1 LFETLP
7 TSRRERGPRTERHDR
22 SGHFEFRNS
31 NFEFIPR
38 PPGVMGEL
46 RGKFEIR
53 NSKSAISPFR
63 RRSMITLR
71 ELWRTYHVGDSDV
84 HALRDVT
91 LEIGRGDYLAV
102 MGPSGSGKS
111 TLLNILGCLDRP
123 TSGSYA
129 FAGRDVGLLS
139 DSERTRLR
147 QSEIGFVF
155 QFFHLL
161 PRLTAQGNVELP
173 MLFAGVSRAERRE
186 RAARA
191 LEAVGLSD
199 RVHHRPDQLSG
210 GQRQR
215 VAIARAVVMEPGL
228 LLADEPTGNLD
239 RAAAVE
245 VMELLG
251 TMNADGQTVVLVTHD
266 PEVGSRARSAVRM
279 DDGAIVERR

>member
-1 LFETLP
+1 M
-7 TSRRERGPRTERHDR
+7 
-22 SGHFEFRNS
+22 
-31 NFEFIPR
+31 IA
-38 PPGVMGEL
+38 L
-46 RGKFEIR
+46 RD
-53 NSKSAISPFR
+53 
-63 RRSMITLR
+63 
-71 ELWRTYHVGDSDV
+71 LWRTYQVGDSEV
-84 HALRDVT
+84 HALRDVS
-91 LEIGRGDYLAV
+91 LEISRGDYLAV

-123 TSGSYA
+123 S
-129 FAGRDVGLLS
+129 AGEYSFDSRDVASLS
-139 DSERTRLR
+139 DSERTQLR

-173 MLFAGVSRAERRE
+173 MLFAGVSRPERRE

-191 LEAVGLSD
+191 LESVGLSD

-215 VAIARAVVMEPGL
+215 VAIARAVVMDPGL

-239 RAAAVE
+239 RAAAAE

-251 TMNADGQTVVLVTHD
+251 KMNEAGQTVVLVSHD

-279 DDGAIVERR
+279 DDGEIVERR

>member
-1 LFETLP
+1 MI
-7 TSRRERGPRTERHDR
+7 S
-22 SGHFEFRNS
+22 
-31 NFEFIPR
+31 
-38 PPGVMGEL
+38 L
-46 RGKFEIR
+46 RD
-53 NSKSAISPFR
+53 
-63 RRSMITLR
+63 
-71 ELWRTYHVGDSDV
+71 LWRTYEVGDSVV
-84 HALRDVT
+84 HALRAVD

-123 TSGSYA
+123 TAGSYA
-129 FAGRDVGLLS
+129 FAGRDVGLLT
-139 DSERTRLR
+139 DAERTRLR

-173 MLFAGVSRAERRE
+173 MLFAGVARADRRRRAEQ
-186 RAARA
+186 A
-191 LEAVGLSD
+191 LAAVGLAD
-199 RVHHRPDQLSG
+199 RTHHRPDQLSG

-215 VAIARAVVMEPGL
+215 VALARAVVMEPAL

-239 RAAAVE
+239 RAAAAE

-251 TMNADGQTVVLVTHD
+251 RVNARGQTVVLVTHD
-266 PEVGSRARSAVRM
+266 PEVASQARTTVRM